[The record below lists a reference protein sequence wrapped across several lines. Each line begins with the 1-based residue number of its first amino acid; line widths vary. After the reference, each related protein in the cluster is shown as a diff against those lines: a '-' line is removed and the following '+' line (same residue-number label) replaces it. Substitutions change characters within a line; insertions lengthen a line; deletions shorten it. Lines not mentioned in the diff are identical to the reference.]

1 MKCPDSSRGAAG
13 TVDFE
18 DAGVGAAPGVVIS
31 TSLRVG
37 HSTRAMAM
45 ARRSRIEETTQM
57 GPRSWTTLQS
67 SPQGSSS
74 PRIVSIGSGSIG

>member
-1 MKCPDSSRGAAG
+1 MTCPDSSRGAAG

-18 DAGVGAAPGVVIS
+18 DAGVGAAHGVVIS

-45 ARRSRIEETTQM
+45 GRR
-57 GPRSWTTLQS
+57 
-67 SPQGSSS
+67 
-74 PRIVSIGSGSIG
+74 